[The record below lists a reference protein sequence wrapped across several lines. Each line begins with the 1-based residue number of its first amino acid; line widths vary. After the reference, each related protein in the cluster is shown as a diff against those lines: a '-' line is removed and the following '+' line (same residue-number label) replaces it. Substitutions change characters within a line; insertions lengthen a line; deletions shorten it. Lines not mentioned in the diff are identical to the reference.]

1 MAARAIQF
9 IDNDS
14 VRTNRLFDG
23 IPSELLTNVSQG
35 LQFFSYRANEIIFRD
50 GDPGDCLFLVCEG
63 SVRISKTGRGG
74 NQETLGFIQK
84 GDFFGE
90 MALVDGQPRSAQAC
104 ASEDSV
110 ICRLDQAAFDR
121 ILALAPGHAH
131 MNFLRSVVARLRS
144 VNSQF
149 VSELMRNERI
159 NTLGTMANSI
169 IHDLKSPITV
179 IRSCCELL
187 ASRFQEP
194 TVVDLCRLMNKSV
207 DGMLDMIQEL
217 LDFTR
222 GQSSVQLAR
231 RPANEVLDE
240 LKSTLPRL
248 LPTSI
253 HLIMEDGCTD
263 EINIDIGRFGRVI
276 LNLVKNAVEAMKN
289 GGIIWVGVRREGGNV
304 IFKVGDTGCGI
315 PAALQAR
322 IFEPFITHGKSS
334 GTGLGLAIVKS
345 VVESHAGT
353 ISLHSKE
360 GIGTTFEISM
370 PLAKNVAS

>member
-35 LQFFSYRANEIIFRD
+35 LQFFSYRSNEIIFRD

-179 IRSCCELL
+179 VRSCCELL
-187 ASRFQEP
+187 ANRFQEP

-222 GQSSVQLAR
+222 GQSSVQLVR

-253 HLIMEDGCTD
+253 HLILEDGCTD
-263 EINIDIGRFGRVI
+263 EILIDVGRFGRVI

-289 GGIIWVGVRREGGNV
+289 GGIIWVGVRREGEHV

-345 VVESHAGT
+345 VVDSHNGT

-360 GIGTTFEISM
+360 GIGTTFEISL
-370 PLAKNVAS
+370 PVAKALTS

>member
-35 LQFFSYRANEIIFRD
+35 LQFFSYRSNEIIFRD

-179 IRSCCELL
+179 VRSCCELL
-187 ASRFQEP
+187 ANRFQEP

-222 GQSSVQLAR
+222 GQSSVQLVR

-253 HLIMEDGCTD
+253 HLILEDGCT
-263 EINIDIGRFGRVI
+263 
-276 LNLVKNAVEAMKN
+276 
-289 GGIIWVGVRREGGNV
+289 
-304 IFKVGDTGCGI
+304 
-315 PAALQAR
+315 
-322 IFEPFITHGKSS
+322 
-334 GTGLGLAIVKS
+334 
-345 VVESHAGT
+345 
-353 ISLHSKE
+353 
-360 GIGTTFEISM
+360 
-370 PLAKNVAS
+370 